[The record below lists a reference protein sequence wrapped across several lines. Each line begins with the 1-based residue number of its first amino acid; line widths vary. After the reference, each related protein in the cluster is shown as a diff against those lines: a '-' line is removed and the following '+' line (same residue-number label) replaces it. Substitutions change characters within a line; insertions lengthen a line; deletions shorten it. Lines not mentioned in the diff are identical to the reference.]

1 MNRMKWI
8 ATCVCAVLA
17 AGAVVGALGQARGGR
32 DIPLKSVNP
41 ANPAEQLTRLQMD
54 VFDVACTLEQLA
66 GFDLDAASA
75 GNPPTSE
82 VLARLNKVGAANVL
96 IRYDNCVNLTDK
108 TQVGSGK
115 HVPSIGST
123 TISDGTVTQS
133 VAYHGLDFNAV
144 LTGAW
149 LVPEDPAE
157 AQVRLTFSLANPDFQ
172 RESVGNQLNAP
183 ILEERLTSEHSRVLK
198 SGDPVWLACNS
209 LPPGCAGDCKTHLI
223 VIRLKATRLMETMR

>member
-1 MNRMKWI
+1 MSQTKWI
-8 ATCVCAVLA
+8 ATIACLILA
-17 AGAVVGALGQARGGR
+17 GGAVVGTLGQVRAGR
-32 DIPLKSVNP
+32 DAPLKGINP
-41 ANPAEQLTRLQMD
+41 ADPAEQLTRLQMD
-54 VFDVACTLEQLA
+54 VFDVACNLEQLA
-66 GFDLDAASA
+66 GFDLDAVGT
-75 GNPPTSE
+75 GNPPTAE
-82 VLARLNKVGAANVL
+82 ILKRLKQTGTAQVV

-115 HVPSIGST
+115 QVPSAGCT

-149 LVPEDPAE
+149 CVPEDPMQ
-157 AQVRLTFSLANPDFQ
+157 AQVRLTIILANPDFQ

-183 ILEERLTSEHSRVLK
+183 ILEQRLTSEHSRALK

-209 LPPGCAGDCKTHLI
+209 LPPGSSGDSKTHLI
-223 VIRLKATRLMETMR
+223 LVRLKAVRLIEAR